1 MKPLWITGIILTAIT
16 GATITA
22 ISILQRT
29 NQLSIALTEEWI
41 ASQFVKPMVAKCQL
55 SFVVSMPRK

>member
-22 ISILQRT
+22 ISIFQRT

-41 ASQFVKPMVAKCQL
+41 AEYGDKI
-55 SFVVSMPRK
+55 